1 MTSLLWISEISNND
15 LSLVG
20 DKAVKLAELYK
31 LGLPI
36 AQGFVLTNKV
46 FKKFLEN
53 NFLEKQISNLLFN
66 LDINNFKLMQAKAD
80 EIKGIIMKS
89 ELSENLRNE
98 IFEAYDNLNVNE
110 DVWRTGNKS
119 ALEIIRTGRSLP
131 YMAVKVSL
139 VNSYNNQATYLNI
152 KGISSLTTIIKKC
165 FASLYDFESIY
176 YREKNN
182 LSNKDLNFGIII
194 QKMINSDKSGIIIN
208 DIEIKAIYGVSELLL
223 NNIIMPNSY
232 IINKDEMY
240 IKEKKL
246 SKQDVYL
253 TRDDFGNNVK
263 RNLDLDKQGKQ
274 VLNDD
279 EIIKLGS
286 FYKRIN
292 EFYNKDLKVEFAV
305 ENSKIYIINV
315 K

>member
-131 YMAVKVSL
+131 YIAVKVSL

-165 FASLYDFESIY
+165 FASLYDFENIY

-208 DIEIKAIYGVSELLL
+208 DIEIKAIYGMSELLL
-223 NNIIMPNSY
+223 NNMIMPNSY
-232 IINKDEMY
+232 IINKDEMH

-305 ENSKIYIINV
+305 ENSKIYIINA

>member
-46 FKKFLEN
+46 FKRFLEN

>member
-1 MTSLLWISEISNND
+1 MTNLLWISEISNND

-20 DKAVKLAELYK
+20 DKAVKLSELYK

-46 FKKFLEN
+46 FKRFLEN

-194 QKMINSDKSGIIIN
+194 QKMINSDKSGIIIS
-208 DIEIKAIYGVSELLL
+208 AILF
-223 NNIIMPNSY
+223 
-232 IINKDEMY
+232 K
-240 IKEKKL
+240 
-246 SKQDVYL
+246 
-253 TRDDFGNNVK
+253 
-263 RNLDLDKQGKQ
+263 
-274 VLNDD
+274 
-279 EIIKLGS
+279 
-286 FYKRIN
+286 
-292 EFYNKDLKVEFAV
+292 
-305 ENSKIYIINV
+305 
-315 K
+315 

>member
-1 MTSLLWISEISNND
+1 MTNLLWISEISNND

-131 YMAVKVSL
+131 YIAVKVSL

-165 FASLYDFESIY
+165 FASLYDFENIY

-194 QKMINSDKSGIIIN
+194 QKMINSDKSGIIN
-208 DIEIKAIYGVSELLL
+208 DIEIKAVYGMSELLL
-223 NNIIMPNSY
+223 NNIITPNSY

-253 TRDDFGNNVK
+253 TRDDFGNNIK
-263 RNLDLDKQGKQ
+263 KNLDLDKQGKQ

-305 ENSKIYIINV
+305 ENTKIYIINV

>member
-1 MTSLLWISEISNND
+1 MTNLLWTSEISNND
-15 LSLVG
+15 LNLVG

-53 NFLEKQISNLLFN
+53 NFLNKQISNLLFN
-66 LDINNFKLMQAKAD
+66 LDINNFKLIQAKAD

-110 DVWRTGNKS
+110 EVWRTGNKS
-119 ALEIIRTGRSLP
+119 ALELIRTGRSLP
-131 YMAVKVSL
+131 YIAVKISL
-139 VNSYNNQATYLNI
+139 VNNYNDQTTYLNI

-165 FASLYDFESIY
+165 FASLYDFENIY

-182 LSNKDLNFGIII
+182 LSHEDLNFGIII
-194 QKMINSDKSGIIIN
+194 QRMINSDKSGIIIN
-208 DIEIKAIYGVSELLL
+208 DIEIKAVYGMSELLL
-223 NNIIMPNSY
+223 NNIITPNSY

-246 SKQDVYL
+246 SKQNVYL
-253 TRDDFGNNVK
+253 TRDDFGNNIK
-263 RNLDLDKQGKQ
+263 KNLESDKQGKQ

-279 EIIKLGS
+279 EIIKLGT

-292 EFYNKDLKVEFAV
+292 EFYNKNLKVEFAV